1 MDPEKETT
9 TAGGE
14 NQADVQNQEATTVT
28 QNGVA
33 SDQAEDAT
41 KEETGGDAPAD
52 AKTGE
57 NAE

>member
-14 NQADVQNQEATTVT
+14 NQANVQNQEATTVT
-28 QNGVA
+28 QNGAA

-41 KEETGGDAPAD
+41 KEEPGGDAPAD